1 MKGSLGIN
9 AAWGSTYG
17 TYVRLRRCRNVS
29 HLKTLWWIGYCY
41 ILLIMKFLNSLF
53 VWGSV

>member
-29 HLKTLWWIGYCY
+29 HLKTLCWIGYCY